1 MLLLHETNAGVTL
14 HTNRYCQRFT
24 TSRESHLHY
33 AVDDH
38 IHSLN
43 NQISTVLWDVRPLV
57 CPAKL
62 NLYKNLQAFWL
73 TCRSTSFRAFKFE
86 DQIDIRDF

>member
-1 MLLLHETNAGVTL
+1 MLLLCETNAGVTL
-14 HTNRYCQRFT
+14 HTHRYCQRFT

-43 NQISTVLWDVRPLV
+43 NQISTVLWDVHPLV

-62 NLYKNLQAFWL
+62 NLYKNLQVFWL